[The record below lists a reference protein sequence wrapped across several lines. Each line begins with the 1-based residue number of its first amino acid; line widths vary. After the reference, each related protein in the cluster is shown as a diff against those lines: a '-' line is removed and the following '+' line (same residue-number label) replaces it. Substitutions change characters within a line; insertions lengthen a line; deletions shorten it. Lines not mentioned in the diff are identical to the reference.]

1 MAEAR
6 RGRGLPGPGLL
17 VVLALLGPG
26 RLLPGA
32 AGSLNLQE
40 LNELKYGIEI
50 AAEPVLAGQ
59 SKPEDVVIV
68 SSKYKQKYECRLPSA
83 AVRIHQDAEEQPQ
96 SYHGLGILD
105 LLRPMEAA
113 PCLVKTKD
121 WWTYEF
127 CYGKHIQ
134 QYHIEES
141 EIKGDILYLGYYQSA
156 FDWDNETA
164 KASKQHRL
172 KRYHSQAYGNGS
184 KCDLSGQPREAE
196 VRFLCEEGSGDYI
209 ARVDEPQSCS
219 YVLTI
224 HTTRI
229 CHHPFLRP
237 PSTAAPQA
245 IRCHPALSPA
255 QYVDYVQ
262 AQVFDTKRK
271 VEEISEELKTLD
283 SRLWNQRD
291 PNPAPQRPEGVD
303 PAHPLHEEQEADA
316 APGETPRP
324 GPGDDTDFGDGA
336 LGAGG
341 LPDPTKE
348 DEAVVKPADDHL
360 ADFQQKIHFK
370 VIRSPGDLVQFIEA
384 LKESTKKGKEKVSES
399 EKSQEAPRA
408 EETPAAGSEHPE
420 EEDDEDE
427 DDLLGKFEEELED
440 ILLPS
445 SERAKLKEEVK
456 TEMEKQFDNIID
468 EVEGELETE
477 GLKGDFDRTHASKSL
492 ASTLNKLMDKL
503 DGGKAAEKGEEEE
516 EEEEEGEGDLARSSA
531 NHLDKQAAEAD
542 SDGRVK
548 VRVTRIKPGSPL
560 QKELRVREMG
570 SENPQLRHIENVVKD
585 LLEREGLKAEG
596 KIEIKIV
603 TTGGF
608 GDEDDTHWLSDEDT
622 KNLKDIFF
630 NILIQGTEEA
640 HKERRRQQELEDN
653 YRFVWGQR
661 QEEAPA
667 AGGTDSEEL
676 DF

>member
-17 VVLALLGPG
+17 LVLALLGPG
-26 RLLPGA
+26 RPLPGA

-59 SKPEDVVIV
+59 NKPEDVVIV

-96 SYHGLGILD
+96 SYHGLGISD

-134 QYHIEES
+134 QYHVEES

-172 KRYHSQAYGNGS
+172 KRYHSQTYGNGS

-237 PSTAAPQA
+237 PSTATPQA
-245 IRCHPALSPA
+245 IRCHPALSPD

-283 SRLWNQRD
+283 TRLWNERD
-291 PNPAPQRPEGVD
+291 PNPATQRPEGVD

-316 APGETPRP
+316 APRETPRP
-324 GPGDDTDFGDGA
+324 GPGDDTDFGDRV

-341 LPDPTKE
+341 LPDHTKE

-384 LKESTKKGKEKVSES
+384 LKENTKKGKEKASES
-399 EKSQEAPRA
+399 EKSQEAPRP
-408 EETPAAGSEHPE
+408 EEAPVAGSERPE
-420 EEDDEDE
+420 EEDDED
-427 DDLLGKFEEELED
+427 DAALLGKFEEELED

-445 SERAKLKEEVK
+445 SERARLKEEVK

-468 EVEGELETE
+468 EVEDELETE
-477 GLKGDFDRTHASKSL
+477 GLKGEFDRNHASKSL

-503 DGGKAAEKGEEEE
+503 DDGKAAEKGEEEE
-516 EEEEEGEGDLARSSA
+516 EEEDEGDSARSSA

-630 NILIQGTEEA
+630 NILVKIQGTEEA

>member
-6 RGRGLPGPGLL
+6 PGLL
-17 VVLALLGPG
+17 LLLALLAPG
-26 RLLPGA
+26 RPLPGA

-40 LNELKYGIEI
+40 LSELKYGIEI

-59 SKPEDVVIV
+59 SQPEDVVV
-68 SSKYKQKYECRLPSA
+68 VASKYKQKYECRLPTA
-83 AVRIHQDAEEQPQ
+83 ALRIHLDAEEQPQ
-96 SYHGLGILD
+96 SYQGLGISD

-134 QYHIEES
+134 QYHVEES
-141 EIKGDILYLGYYQSA
+141 EIKGDVLYLGYYQSA

-172 KRYHSQAYGNGS
+172 KRYHSQTYGNGS
-184 KCDLSGQPREAE
+184 RCDLSGQPREAE

-219 YVLTI
+219 YVLTV

-237 PSTAAPQA
+237 PSTATPQA

-271 VEEISEELKTLD
+271 VDEISEELKTLD
-283 SRLWNQRD
+283 TRLWTERG
-291 PNPAPQRPEGVD
+291 PSPAAQHPEGLE
-303 PAHPLHEEQEADA
+303 PAQPVHGEQEPEGTA
-316 APGETPRP
+316 APRDPRP
-324 GPGDDTDFGDGA
+324 GPAEDADFGDGPF
-336 LGAGG
+336 GAGRQAG
-341 LPDPTKE
+341 DLPDHSKE
-348 DEAVVKPADDHL
+348 DEAADQMPDDPQ

-384 LKESTKKGKEKVSES
+384 LKESTRKGKEKES
-399 EKSQEAPRA
+399 EAEQNQEALRA
-408 EETPAAGSEHPE
+408 EAGVPAPGSERPEGEDE
-420 EEDDEDE
+420 EE
-427 DDLLGKFEEELED
+427 LLGPLEEEEELED
-440 ILLPS
+440 MLLPGGEVAS
-445 SERAKLKEEVK
+445 LKEEVQ
-456 TEMEKQFDNIID
+456 TEMQQEFDHIMD
-468 EVEGELETE
+468 EVEEELETE
-477 GLKGDFDRTHASKSL
+477 GLKGDFDRSQASKSL

-503 DGGKAAEKGEEEE
+503 DGGKAAEKEK
-516 EEEEEGEGDLARSSA
+516 EEEEGEGDPAKGSA
-531 NHLDKQAAEAD
+531 SHSAKQAADAGA
-542 SDGRVK
+542 DGRVQ

-570 SENPQLRHIENVVKD
+570 RDNPQLQHIENVVKD
-585 LLEREGLKAEG
+585 LLEREGLRAEG

-630 NILIQGTEEA
+630 NILIQGTEEV

-661 QEEAPA
+661 QEEAQA
-667 AGGTDSEEL
+667 DGGTDSEEL